1 MDRVVKMCEIQL
13 IHKFDNKELTD
24 LEKENFFNLL
34 RLGGERNTDA
44 WGIYEPNTDI
54 LVKNQGKF
62 SLKKLDKIMKV
73 PTTTIFGHN
82 RWKTKGDE
90 KDNKNNHPFKTE
102 HFIVVHNGCISNDE
116 ELKKK
121 FNFTYDVETDSYIII
136 ALLEYF
142 YKKQKNKD
150 KLNKVIKKTAEELLG
165 SFSVLV
171 YHRQSKRLFY
181 FKDYGTEFTFGLIK
195 TSKGDVLIGTTGKK
209 NIDKLFN
216 KTIRGSF
223 VLKESDIIN
232 FEPDDEMIYEIDDEE
247 IFATMEFE
255 EATTTYKTGKLYDYS
270 EKKTEQP
277 RTFVSYDAYD
287 DDAEYYK
294 DVTCGLNNSEEA
306 TDRLIKQDYLTYA
319 KQQLG
324 RKIPEILQYLKG
336 VWGFQ
341 PNVKITTD
349 YIGEDSEDGL
359 LTLTANTEIV
369 DKAREYISY
378 IECGKDLSRK
388 DFSEQIRTWLSD
400 KFNDIIC
407 CINYN
412 NTEFKV
418 DIWWCK
424 QQTEVSTSNYD
435 NSTNKNEKDNQV
447 FICS

>member
-1 MDRVVKMCEIQL
+1 MCEIQL

-24 LEKENFFNLL
+24 TEKDNFFNML

-90 KDNKNNHPFKTE
+90 KENKNNHPFKTE
-102 HFIVVHNGCISNDE
+102 HFVVVHNGCISNDE

-121 FNFTYDVETDSYIII
+121 YNLTYDVETDSYIII
-136 ALLEYF
+136 ALLEHF

-150 KLNKVIKKTAEELLG
+150 KLNKVIKKMAEELLG
-165 SFSVLV
+165 SFSVLI
-171 YHRQSKRLFY
+171 YHRQTKRLFY
-181 FKDYGTEFTFGLIK
+181 LKDYGTDFTFGLIK
-195 TSKGDVLIGTTGKK
+195 TSKGDVLIGTTGKN

-223 VLKESDIIN
+223 ILKESDVVE
-232 FEPDDEMIYEIDDEE
+232 FKPDEEMIYEIDDEE
-247 IFATMEFE
+247 IFATMEFS
-255 EATTTYKTGKLYDYS
+255 EATQSYKTGKLYDYS
-270 EKKTEQP
+270 EKKAEQP
-277 RTFVSYDAYD
+277 KVFCSYDAYD
-287 DDAEYYK
+287 DDVEHYK
-294 DVTCGLNNSEEA
+294 DVACGLSNSDEDI
-306 TDRLIKQDYLTYA
+306 DRLIKTDYLTYA

-349 YIGEDSEDGL
+349 TIGEDTEDGL
-359 LTLTANTEIV
+359 LTLTANPEIV
-369 DKAREYISY
+369 DKAREHISY
-378 IECGKDLSRK
+378 IECGRDLSK
-388 DFSEQIRTWLSD
+388 KEFTEQLTTWLSD

-407 CINYN
+407 SIIYN

-418 DIWWCK
+418 DIWWC
-424 QQTEVSTSNYD
+424 QQQTPYANKTEVSTKNYD
-435 NSTNKNEKDNQV
+435 SSTNI
-447 FICS
+447 ICS